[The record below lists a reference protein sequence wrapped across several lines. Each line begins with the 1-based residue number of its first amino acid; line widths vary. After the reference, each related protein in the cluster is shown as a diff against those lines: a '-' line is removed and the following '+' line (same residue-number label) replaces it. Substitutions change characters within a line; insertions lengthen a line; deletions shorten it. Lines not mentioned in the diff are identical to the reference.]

1 MTFSISIFYHPYLD
15 QCKLY
20 CDVWFR
26 SLHSYF
32 FCFVVINMSSTVT
45 ENGDMLKIT
54 ADKLSLQE
62 VSEFVT
68 DPSAGGISIF
78 MGERKYMPYI

>member
-1 MTFSISIFYHPYLD
+1 
-15 QCKLY
+15 
-20 CDVWFR
+20 
-26 SLHSYF
+26 
-32 FCFVVINMSSTVT
+32 MSSTVT